1 MLTESDKE
9 THSAASVCVYDARV
23 PGIQRIKT
31 DVALVGHVEAEE
43 RFAAFPP
50 HFTVKGMFF
59 SRMAQLGGAGALGD
73 VQSKLLRPPA
83 LGRYLPF
90 SDYPQVDFSR
100 LAHRVATGL
109 FPRRGVCEAMRLLA
123 RKDLETFAGSGV
135 GSVMMA
141 LAGKDTCEALMKL
154 PDMYRATLNGGSV
167 QATREANNIV
177 LLQYDDF
184 YGWLD
189 CYPLGHIEG
198 LAAHLEQRCEI
209 EVEQH
214 SLISATMRVRVS

>member
-1 MLTESDKE
+1 M
-9 THSAASVCVYDARV
+9 
-23 PGIQRIKT
+23 RIKP
-31 DVALVGHVEAEE
+31 DVALVGHVEAED
-43 RFAAFPP
+43 RFAMFPP
-50 HFTVKGMFF
+50 AFTVKGMFF
-59 SRMAQLGGAGALGD
+59 SRMIQLGGASALVD
-73 VQSKLLRPPA
+73 IQDRLKRPPA

-123 RKDLETFAGSGV
+123 RKDLETFAGSAV

-167 QATREANNIV
+167 TAERLAPSTI
-177 LLQYDDF
+177 LLRYEDF

-189 CYPLGHIEG
+189 CYPIGHIEG
-198 LAAHLEQRCEI
+198 LAAHLNQRCEI
-209 EVEQH
+209 EVEPR
-214 SLISATMRVRVS
+214 SPIAATMRVTVG

>member
-1 MLTESDKE
+1 M
-9 THSAASVCVYDARV
+9 
-23 PGIQRIKT
+23 QRIRA

-50 HFTVKGMFF
+50 DFTVKGMFF
-59 SRMAQLGGAGALGD
+59 SRMVQLGGASALAD
-73 VQSKLLRPPA
+73 VQPKLLKPPA

-109 FPRRGVCEAMRLLA
+109 FLRRGVCEAMRLLA
-123 RKDLETFAGSGV
+123 RKDLETFANSGV

-141 LAGKDTCEALMKL
+141 LAGRDTCDALMKL
-154 PDMYRATLNGGSV
+154 PDMYRATLNGGTV
-167 QATREANNIV
+167 KAVRESNNIV

-189 CYPLGHIEG
+189 CYPLGHVEG
-198 LAAHLEQRCEI
+198 LAAHLGQLCEI
-209 EVEQH
+209 EVDQR
-214 SLISATMRVRVS
+214 SLTSALMRVTVT

>member
-1 MLTESDKE
+1 M
-9 THSAASVCVYDARV
+9 YDALV
-23 PGIQRIKT
+23 PGILRIKT
-31 DVALVGHVEAEE
+31 DVALVGHVEAED
-43 RFAAFPP
+43 RFAAFPAG
-50 HFTVKGMFF
+50 FTVKGMFF
-59 SRMAQLGGAGALGD
+59 SRMIQLGGPGALAD
-73 VQSKLLRPPA
+73 IQDKLKKPPA

-123 RKDLETFAGSGV
+123 RKDLETFAGSSV
-135 GSVMMA
+135 GGVMMA

-154 PDMYRATLNGGSV
+154 PDMYRATLNGGTAKAERVS
-167 QATREANNIV
+167 AGTV
-177 LLQYDDF
+177 LLHYEDW

-198 LAAHLEQRCEI
+198 LAAHLNQQCEI
-209 EVEQH
+209 EMEQR
-214 SLISATMRVRVS
+214 SPIAATMRITVS